1 MSSPRPL
8 QRLELGQ
15 VIVVGGD
22 RFVSVSEELANAF
35 EPGDRIVVVAESG
48 ELLHIPAADREI
60 AATAVD
66 AAVAAFKALGRVTDE
81 QISTFFAAFAEQLS
95 DEQSV
100 APILEANEH
109 DVAAAT
115 VAGRSTTRLTLSQG
129 MLDDMIAG
137 LRGWERSPLRRD
149 VTVGAITHGGWSVEA
164 RRAPVGV
171 VAFVFEGRPNVFAD
185 AAGVVRSGNS
195 VVMRIGSDALDTALA
210 MVEHAVGPALAKSG
224 LPAGTL
230 TLVGSRS
237 RAAGWALF
245 ADPRISLAVA
255 RGSGAAVAQ
264 LGAVARQA
272 GTPVSAHGIGGA
284 WLVAGLG
291 ADADRF
297 ASSVT
302 NSLDRKVCNTLN
314 VCCIPSERA
323 GELVP
328 RFFTAVDD
336 AANLLGTSPRF
347 HIDYSAET
355 RVPADRFTTKV
366 TVRRAGG
373 ERIEPAATLLDREAL
388 GTEWEWE
395 GSPEVSLVVTES
407 VDEAVALHNEFSPRF
422 IASLVSDDRGE
433 QERFFAAVDAPFIG
447 DGFTRWVD
455 GQYALDTPELG
466 LSNWQF
472 GRLLGRGGVLSG
484 DSIHTIRHRAT
495 IADSTLRR

>member
-8 QRLELGQ
+8 QRLEPGQ

-22 RFVSVSEELANAF
+22 RFVTVSEELAAAF
-35 EPGDRIVVVAESG
+35 EPGDRIVVVADSG
-48 ELLHIPAADREI
+48 DVLHIPSADHEV

-66 AAVAAFKALGRVTDE
+66 AAVASFGALGRVTDD
-81 QISTFFAAFAEQLS
+81 QISTFFASFAERLS
-95 DEQSV
+95 DERSV
-100 APILEANEH
+100 GPILMANER

-115 VAGRSTTRLTLSQG
+115 DAGRSTTRLTLSPG

-137 LRGWERSPLRRD
+137 LRGWERSPVRRD
-149 VTVGAITHGGWSVEA
+149 TTVDKIAHDGWSVEA

-195 VVMRIGSDALDTALA
+195 VVMRIGSDALGTALA
-210 MVEHAVGPALAKSG
+210 MVEHAVAPALAASG

-272 GTPVSAHGIGGA
+272 GTPVSAHGTGGA
-284 WLVAGLG
+284 WIVAGLG

-297 ASSVT
+297 SSSVT

-314 VCCIPSERA
+314 VCCIPSQRA

-328 RFFTAVDD
+328 TFLTAVD
-336 AANLLGTSPRF
+336 AAADLLGTSPRF
-347 HIDYSAET
+347 HVDRSAEAY
-355 RVPADRFTTKV
+355 VPADRFTTKV

-373 ERIEPAATLLDREAL
+373 ERIEPAATLVGRDEL

-422 IASLVSDDRGE
+422 VASLVSEDPGE
-433 QERFFAAVDAPFIG
+433 HERFFAAVDAPFVG

-495 IADSTLRR
+495 IADPTLRR

>member
-1 MSSPRPL
+1 VSSPRPL
-8 QRLELGQ
+8 QRLEPGQ

-22 RFVSVSEELANAF
+22 RFVTVSAELAAAF
-35 EPGDRIVVVAESG
+35 EPGDRIVVVGESG
-48 ELLHIPAADREI
+48 DLLHIPAAEQEI
-60 AATAVD
+60 AAAAVD
-66 AAVAAFKALGRVTDE
+66 AAVAAFGALGSVTDE
-81 QISTFFAAFAEQLS
+81 QISTFFAAFAERLS
-95 DEQSV
+95 DERSV
-100 APILEANEH
+100 APILQANEY

-115 VAGRSTTRLTLSQG
+115 DAGRSTTRLTLSQG

-149 VTVGAITHGGWSVEA
+149 VAGGAITHEGWSVEA

-195 VVMRIGSDALDTALA
+195 VVMRIGSDALGTALA
-210 MVEHAVGPALAKSG
+210 MVEHAVGPAVAKSG
-224 LPAGTL
+224 LPAGTV

-272 GTPVSAHGIGGA
+272 GTPVSAHGTGGA

-291 ADADRF
+291 ANADRF

-328 RFFTAVDD
+328 RFLAAVDD
-336 AANLLGTSPRF
+336 AADILGTSPRF
-347 HIDYSAET
+347 HIDHSAET
-355 RVPADRFTTKV
+355 YVPADRFTTKV
-366 TVRRAGG
+366 AVRRAGG
-373 ERIEPAATLLDREAL
+373 ERIEPSATPLDRKEL

-433 QERFFAAVDAPFIG
+433 QERFFAAVDAPFVG

-495 IADSTLRR
+495 IADPTLRR